1 MRALI
6 QRVKSSKVSVGGE
19 VIGAI
24 DHGMTVLIGVG
35 ERDITD
41 DADLIARK
49 IATLRIFEDDAGKI
63 NRSVIDVGGAILV
76 ISQFTLYADCR
87 KGRRPSFVHA
97 ALPGV
102 AEPLVE
108 RVAQQLRDA
117 GISVATGRFGAEM
130 LVGIENDG
138 PLTIWLDTAE
148 LRSPI
153 GTDGT
158 A

>member
-6 QRVKSSKVSVGGE
+6 QRVNRSEVRVGDA

-24 DHGMTVLIGVG
+24 DGGMTVLIGVG
-35 ERDITD
+35 DTD
-41 DADLIARK
+41 TAEDAAVIARK

-63 NRSVIDVGGAILV
+63 NRSVTEVGGAILV

-97 ALPGV
+97 ALPEA

-108 RVAQQLRDA
+108 SVVARLRAEGVRVE
-117 GISVATGRFGAEM
+117 TGRFGAEM
-130 LVGIENDG
+130 VVTIVNAG
-138 PLTIWLDTAE
+138 PLTIWLDSAE
-148 LRSPI
+148 LRSS
-153 GTDGT
+153 GS
-158 A
+158 